1 MLLSET
7 ETKVKGE
14 EKSQD
19 KKNTMLEHLQ
29 QRQRRDV
36 DLLRG
41 VYQRRVRMRS
51 SHTATR
57 TPCSWENPVQP
68 GIHWWI
74 VLFLVSR
81 TRAREIHKHSN
92 ELLSPKSTKHSQIAH
107 EEMWKRIRERNREQR
122 KTLRKKK
129 DLKLQQQEHSRKG
142 RIRGLLER
150 KRPHTWS

>member
-1 MLLSET
+1 
-7 ETKVKGE
+7 
-14 EKSQD
+14 
-19 KKNTMLEHLQ
+19 MLEHLQ

-68 GIHWWI
+68 GIHWSN
-74 VLFLVSR
+74 VLFWASR
-81 TRAREIHKHSN
+81 TGAHEIHKHSN
-92 ELLSPKSTKHSQIAH
+92 ELLSPKSTKHSRIAH
-107 EEMWKRIRERNREQR
+107 EEMWKRIPEKNREQR

-129 DLKLQQQEHSRKG
+129 DLKLHQQEHSRKG

-150 KRPHTWS
+150 GDRIKGHIITWSYHTPPAKKTASWI